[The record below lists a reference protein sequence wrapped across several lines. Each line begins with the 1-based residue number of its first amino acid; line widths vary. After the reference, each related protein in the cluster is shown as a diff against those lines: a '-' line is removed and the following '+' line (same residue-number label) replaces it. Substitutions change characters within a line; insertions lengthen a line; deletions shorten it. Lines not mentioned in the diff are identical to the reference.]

1 MPRYEYKVIPAPAKG
16 RKAKGV
22 RTPEARFSLA
32 IETTLNDMGADGWEY
47 LRAELLPSDE
57 RSGLTGSTVN
67 WRNVLVF
74 RRLKDGASEAF
85 QPRLMEAPDLTA
97 PDPVAPDPITPDLKT
112 LAAAGIAAAADPAFP
127 TPDPTALDR
136 TALAPPEP
144 GAPAIWPVTPGEPPL
159 HAETDMDETEDN
171 GVEDNG
177 VEDTAEGAGLGAALK
192 ARARKARAAFDASA
206 DKPGSA
212 TDDKTENSDDTDA
225 GSGRA

>member
-74 RRLKDGASEAF
+74 RRLKDGAAEAF

-97 PDPVAPDPITPDLKT
+97 PYPTAPDPIAPDAKTP
-112 LAAAGIAAAADPAFP
+112 AAADPAP
-127 TPDPTALDR
+127 TAPDLTALDR

-144 GAPAIWPVTPGEPPL
+144 GAPAIWPVTQGEPPL
-159 HAETDMDETEDN
+159 HAEADMDES
-171 GVEDNG
+171 EDNG
-177 VEDTAEGAGLGAALK
+177 VEDTEEGPGLGAALT
-192 ARARKARAAFDASA
+192 ARARKARVAFEARA
-206 DKPGSA
+206 DKA
-212 TDDKTENSDDTDA
+212 TDETDGKTENGDDTDA